1 MVLDIN
7 EQHLE
12 EKHGKKQ
19 EKNEKHKKQVRPGLK
34 NYTLTITEVRQETST
49 GFSGSEA
56 LIPTESSKLV
66 KSKERHYPTEAN
78 VIVKNKTNYGKNV

>member
-1 MVLDIN
+1 MERNKRKMRNI
-7 EQHLE
+7 
-12 EKHGKKQ
+12 
-19 EKNEKHKKQVRPGLK
+19 KKQVRPVLK

-56 LIPTESSKLV
+56 LIPTGSSKLV